1 MESKHWLDWTKW
13 KLIKV
18 QLLQTMTN
26 EEDAE
31 NLGYSEVNL
40 FDEMDQEPQNEY
52 MDMEMT
58 MNTNE
63 GQDLEGWTNGKS
75 FGLAATDNKGK
86 GNLNPTIQEAMAGP
100 DKRLWEEAM

>member
-52 MDMEMT
+52 MDMETT
-58 MNTNE
+58 MNTNK
-63 GQDLEGWTNGKS
+63 GQDLEGWTNGES
-75 FGLAATDNKGK
+75 FRLAAMNNKGE